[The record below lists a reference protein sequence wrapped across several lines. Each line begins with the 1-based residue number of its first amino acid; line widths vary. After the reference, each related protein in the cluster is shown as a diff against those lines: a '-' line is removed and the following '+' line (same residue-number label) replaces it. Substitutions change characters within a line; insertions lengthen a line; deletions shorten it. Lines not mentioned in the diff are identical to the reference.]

1 MGSIYAGSIATRLQY
16 VLVHFPFHTP
26 GFEDLIKVHFT
37 IQRDIVLKQCAEW
50 LDRAVNPEHEHRLRK
65 AIDELR
71 PELEKL

>member
-1 MGSIYAGSIATRLQY
+1 MQHVYI
-16 VLVHFPFHTP
+16 FHSLCAI

-50 LDRAVNPEHEHRLRK
+50 LDQTVNAEHEHRLRK

-71 PELEKL
+71 PELEKLWH